1 MHHVLMTRQQSRGL
15 SDIRYDIIWQYFYL
29 ADISNFRDVK
39 PTFTL
44 CLRFYFTLGS
54 SLFSGCSNPSKR
66 YYYDFRNQSQLEKEV
81 LSEIDDLSKEIENDL
96 ENAEAYIN
104 RADLK
109 LRMRDFTGAIADY
122 TKALKIKP
130 QNVDAYSGRSRAK
143 DELGDSKGAIAD
155 LDQAIEND
163 PHNEFHYSLRG
174 QYKKLLGNQE
184 GACADWTMAAGNMA
198 VIMVPK
204 WLVINADICHYLIS
218 NACSRLAR
226 QQ

>member
-1 MHHVLMTRQQSRGL
+1 MSCRT
-15 SDIRYDIIWQYFYL
+15 IIIAATL
-29 ADISNFRDVK
+29 
-39 PTFTL
+39 PTFI
-44 CLRFYFTLGS
+44 LGS
-54 SLFSGCSNPSKR
+54 SLISGCSNLSER
-66 YYYDFRNQSQLEKEV
+66 LDYYDFMNQSQLEKEV

-143 DELGDSKGAIAD
+143 DELGDSKGAITD

-184 GACADWTMAAGNMA
+184 GACADWTMAAEYGSDYGA
-198 VIMVPK
+198 KMVS
-204 WLVINADICHYLIS
+204 DQC
-218 NACSRLAR
+218 
-226 QQ
+226 

>member
-1 MHHVLMTRQQSRGL
+1 MSSQ
-15 SDIRYDIIWQYFYL
+15 
-29 ADISNFRDVK
+29 
-39 PTFTL
+39 TFTIVSTL
-44 CLRFYFTLGS
+44 FILTLGS
-54 SLFSGCSNPSKR
+54 SLFSGCSNPSEKSN
-66 YYYDFRNQSQLEKEV
+66 YYDFRNQSQLEKEV

-184 GACADWTMAAGNMA
+184 GACADWTMAAEYGSDYGA
-198 VIMVPK
+198 KMVS
-204 WLVINADICHYLIS
+204 DQC
-218 NACSRLAR
+218 
-226 QQ
+226 